1 LFLAKDRSFR
11 RAWRGVRGVVRFA
24 EALREHSLSKD
35 EFMHHER
42 MIDEYLAGPKL
53 LQDAVAGMLDQ
64 DLDARP
70 VPGKWSTRQVVCH
83 IADFEPIYA
92 DRMKRVIAEDHPS
105 FFGGDPDVFAAGLA
119 YEKRHVLDELALVA
133 LVRKNM
139 AAILMTLG
147 AEAFNRTGNHS
158 EDGPLTLE
166 TLLQRITSHI
176 PHHVRLIHEKRQA
189 MRR

>member
-1 LFLAKDRSFR
+1 MRY
-11 RAWRGVRGVVRFA
+11 
-24 EALREHSLSKD
+24 EQI
-35 EFMHHER
+35 
-42 MIDEYLAGPKL
+42 IDEYLAGPRL
-53 LQDAVAGMLDQ
+53 LQDAVSGMSDK

-70 VPGKWSTRQVVCH
+70 VTGKWSTRQVVCH

-119 YEKRHVLDELALVA
+119 YEKRQVLDELALVA

-139 AAILMTLG
+139 VAILQTLED
-147 AEAFNRTGNHS
+147 EAFKRTGNHS

-166 TLLQRITSHI
+166 TLLQRITAHI
-176 PHHVRLIHEKRQA
+176 PHHVRLIHEKREA
-189 MRR
+189 MRQ